1 MRYRSSYL
9 TLGMGLTLALSVSA
23 ADIAAQACTL
33 EYRRADNMWANWG
46 RADGYLGIETITL
59 QPGQKRV
66 FVTDWAYEKK
76 ANDGTNFYGSHLRL
90 AVNRGT
96 VPVQLRLRGP
106 LQFLKLTPAL
116 GGVASKLQ
124 AVLIAQGGVPGLKPG
139 DTAHYRHDL
148 AEVICPPAPTTA
160 TVAPPPEPPPAPVVL
175 SLTGTPATLTTT
187 SLAVTVEARDPAS
200 GAPLTGQVAI
210 NGVTGATGQ
219 AITFNRCV
227 ETIELEGSRVTRTR
241 TIRIPCEGVVKISGY
256 PDTYFTF

>member
-9 TLGMGLTLALSVSA
+9 TLGMGLTLALTVSA

-33 EYRRADNMWANWG
+33 EYRRADNMWSDWG

-66 FVTDWAYEKK
+66 FATDWSYEKQR
-76 ANDGTNFYGSHLRL
+76 NDGTNFYGSHLRL

-106 LQFLKLTPAL
+106 LHFIQGGLAGAL
-116 GGVASKLQ
+116 ASKLT
-124 AVLIAQGGVPGLKPG
+124 AVAIAKGSVPGLPPG
-139 DTAHYRHDL
+139 DTAQYRHDL
-148 AEVICPPAPTTA
+148 AEVICPEAQATVTAATA
-160 TVAPPPEPPPAPVVL
+160 TAAPPPAPVVL

-187 SLAVTVEARDPAS
+187 SLAVTVQARDATTA
-200 GAPLTGQVAI
+200 APLTGQITI

-219 AITFNRCV
+219 AITFSRCI